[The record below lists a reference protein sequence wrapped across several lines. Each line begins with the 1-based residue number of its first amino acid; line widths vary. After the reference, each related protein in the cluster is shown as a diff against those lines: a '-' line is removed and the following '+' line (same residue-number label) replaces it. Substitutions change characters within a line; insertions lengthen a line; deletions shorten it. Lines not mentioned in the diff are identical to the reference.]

1 MSFNVK
7 LAVIAVIVLDL
18 FIYGYVG
25 KDVRTDIRGFDRL
38 NPTHPGIM
46 SRIKNDHSLFRV
58 LPYGIGTKKLPSWIM
73 PNTNIIYGI
82 DSVAA
87 YTPLADGNYK
97 KALSSLEIIDDSLG
111 VRPPREGSLDD
122 GLGLIRALNVK
133 YVVSAEKLEKPYL
146 DRVMEEDG
154 AYLYRL
160 SGSLPRGFVSRNLDI
175 QGIDGNAAVKMI
187 EYTDGKAEFL
197 VEMPY
202 DGYFVLSENRYPGWK
217 AHVDGRRARVLPF
230 SVIMAVELKK
240 GAHSIR
246 FAYKP
251 Y

>member
-1 MSFNVK
+1 
-7 LAVIAVIVLDL
+7 
-18 FIYGYVG
+18 
-25 KDVRTDIRGFDRL
+25 
-38 NPTHPGIM
+38 
-46 SRIKNDHSLFRV
+46 
-58 LPYGIGTKKLPSWIM
+58 
-73 PNTNIIYGI
+73 
-82 DSVAA
+82 
-87 YTPLADGNYK
+87 
-97 KALSSLEIIDDSLG
+97 
-111 VRPPREGSLDD
+111 
-122 GLGLIRALNVK
+122 
-133 YVVSAEKLEKPYL
+133 VSAEKLEKPYL